1 MVDDVRVRR
10 ASAQALDAR
19 IVQRW
24 IAVYGKQPATGAIL
38 REPAIVAHEPAL
50 VVHAA
55 VLDPEHADVAFTV
68 ERNIARMERVL
79 RIRTDAIERAVQV
92 ARNLSLD
99 VAMAHVG
106 FELVRGRR
114 AAHRHRDRVGRRSP
128 ARGPCV
134 AVEHLCD
141 RDPDLVCHSLAVS
154 GSRLSLVVRSHVPVA
169 LSSSGAS
176 FGRAA
181 RRARCC
187 AMSRSMSAKTALN
200 SGSLRMEE
208 RFSS

>member
-1 MVDDVRVRR
+1 MVDDVCVRR

-24 IAVYGKQPATGAIL
+24 IAVHGKQPATGAIL

-55 VLDPEHADVAFTV
+55 VLDPKHADMALAV
-68 ERNIARMERVL
+68 ERNIARMEWIL
-79 RIRTDAIERAVQV
+79 RIRADAIERAVQV

-128 ARGPCV
+128 ARGHALPLSTCAIEILILFV
-134 AVEHLCD
+134 THL
-141 RDPDLVCHSLAVS
+141 RSPGLA
-154 GSRLSLVVRSHVPVA
+154 LSLVVRSHVPVA

-181 RRARCC
+181 RRRAAAPCRARC
-187 AMSRSMSAKTALN
+187 R
-200 SGSLRMEE
+200 R
-208 RFSS
+208 RPP